1 MVQVPAASSL
11 YASQIAAPSIYAS
24 MPAAPMVG
32 ASLPEARS
40 SDNDFPA
47 LPEGYCTVG
56 LMLWPGKNGE
66 LLVTGFMEGHSAENC
81 GLEAGDIVI
90 AVDDNSVEGMSA
102 ADAAARMAGP
112 TGSSVTVTT
121 SRTADDDQKTTH
133 TAVIVRDVSS
143 GEANKKTQESLESV
157 RSCHCDSFTVGHV
170 QQCVAGQQRKVTQ
183 VVGLSIPF
191 SHRLALQTSS
201 RNVK

>member
-1 MVQVPAASSL
+1 MRRARLQPTGAAGSSIYSSMVQVPAASSL
-11 YASQIAAPSIYAS
+11 YASQVAAPSIYSS
-24 MPAAPMVG
+24 MPVAPMVG
-32 ASLPEARS
+32 GHAPEPKAASS
-40 SDNDFPA
+40 DFPA
-47 LPEGYCTVG
+47 LAEGFSTVG

-81 GLEAGDIVI
+81 GLEAGDVVI

-121 SRTADDDQKTTH
+121 SRSPDDDPAAKTTH

-157 RSCHCDSFTVGHV
+157 RHC
-170 QQCVAGQQRKVTQ
+170 A
-183 VVGLSIPF
+183 
-191 SHRLALQTSS
+191 
-201 RNVK
+201 